1 MAFDIRKRSRIIP
14 SAWIVSS
21 VLLALSAGY
30 CIAMRNLLWLP
41 FLICSGV
48 CAFMITRNLNRI
60 IRQMR
65 YIIEATLDGDFSY
78 KFPIVNVGNEERS
91 SNMTLNRIVEHLEE
105 VSLEAR
111 KNDAFLTQIFNMAD
125 IGLALADAKGNIT
138 ICNEPA
144 LRLLDRQALTH
155 VCQIPCEAD
164 VELIIKRR
172 EVTVNDKI
180 FTLFT
185 FTDLRHQMQL
195 VEVESWEKL
204 IRVLTHEIMN
214 SLTPIQS
221 IAETVSG
228 KASSKEIIEA
238 LDTISSSSGS
248 LMHFVKNFREF
259 SLLPEPRMRVLYLK
273 PLLESVIRI
282 AESYDNANKIDF
294 NLVCFPPEL
303 MVYSDESLLNRV
315 LINIIKNAVEANPD
329 SISVEA
335 EVKADDSVE
344 IRISNDGELISE
356 ETAEHIFTPFFTT
369 RQSGNGIGLSLSR
382 RIITHLGGTLSF
394 KTRPITSFSIN
405 L

>member
-41 FLICSGV
+41 LLICSAG

-60 IRQMR
+60 IRQMS

-78 KFPIVNVGNEERS
+78 KFPTVNVSNEERS

-144 LRLLDRQALTH
+144 LRLLDREVLTH

-164 VELIIKRR
+164 AELIIKRR
-172 EVTVNDKI
+172 EVTVNDKM

-238 LDTISSSSGS
+238 LDTISSSSGY
-248 LMHFVKNFREF
+248 LMQFVKNFREF
-259 SLLPEPRMRVLYLK
+259 SLLPDPRMRVLYLK

-282 AESYDNANKIDF
+282 AESYDNADKIKF

-329 SISVEA
+329 SITVEA

-344 IRISNDGELISE
+344 IRISNDGELIPE

>member
-41 FLICSGV
+41 LLICSAG

-60 IRQMR
+60 IRQMS

-78 KFPIVNVGNEERS
+78 KFPTVNVSNEERS

-144 LRLLDRQALTH
+144 LRLLDREALTH

-164 VELIIKRR
+164 AELIIKRR
-172 EVTVNDKI
+172 EVTVNDKM

-185 FTDLRHQMQL
+185 FTDLRHRMQL

-238 LDTISSSSGS
+238 LDTISSSSGY
-248 LMHFVKNFREF
+248 LMQFVKNFREF
-259 SLLPEPRMRVLYLK
+259 SLLPDPRMRVLYLK

-282 AESYDNANKIDF
+282 AESYDNADKIKF

-329 SISVEA
+329 SITVEA

-344 IRISNDGELISE
+344 IRIANDGELIPE

-369 RQSGNGIGLSLSR
+369 RRSGNGIGLSLSR

>member
-1 MAFDIRKRSRIIP
+1 MASDIRKRWHMIP

-21 VLLALSAGY
+21 VLLALAAGY
-30 CIAMRNLLWLP
+30 CIALRSLLWLP

-78 KFPIVNVGNEERS
+78 KFPTDNVSKEERD

-172 EVTVNDKI
+172 EVTVNDKM

-248 LMHFVKNFREF
+248 LMQFVKNFREF
-259 SLLPEPRMRVLYLK
+259 SLLPEPQMRVLYLK

-282 AESYDNANKIDF
+282 AESYDNADKIDF

-344 IRISNDGELISE
+344 IRISNDGELIPE
-356 ETAEHIFTPFFTT
+356 ETVEHIFTPFFTT

-394 KTRPITSFSIN
+394 KTRPITSFTIN

>member
-1 MAFDIRKRSRIIP
+1 
-14 SAWIVSS
+14 
-21 VLLALSAGY
+21 
-30 CIAMRNLLWLP
+30 
-41 FLICSGV
+41 
-48 CAFMITRNLNRI
+48 MITRNLNRI

-65 YIIEATLDGDFSY
+65 YIIEATLAGDFSY
-78 KFPIVNVGNEERS
+78 KFPTVNVSNEERA
-91 SNMTLNRIVEHLEE
+91 SNMILNRIVKHLEE

-125 IGLALADAKGNIT
+125 IGLALADAKGYIT
-138 ICNEPA
+138 ICNDTT

-155 VCQIPCEAD
+155 VCQIPSEAD
-164 VELIIKRR
+164 VELIIKRS

-185 FTDLRHQMQL
+185 FTDLRRRMQV
-195 VEVESWEKL
+195 VEVGSWEKL

-238 LDTISSSSGS
+238 LDTISSSSGT
-248 LMHFVKNFREF
+248 LMQFVKNFREF

-282 AESYDNANKIDF
+282 AESYDNADRIDF

-329 SISVEA
+329 SIIVEA

>member
-1 MAFDIRKRSRIIP
+1 MGSDIWKRWHMIP
-14 SAWIVSS
+14 AAWIVSS

-30 CIAMRNLLWLP
+30 CIALRNLLWLP
-41 FLICSGV
+41 LLICSGA
-48 CAFMITRNLNRI
+48 CAFMMTRNINRI

-65 YIIEATLDGDFSY
+65 YIIEATLAGDFSY
-78 KFPIVNVGNEERS
+78 KFPTVNVSNEERA
-91 SNMTLNRIVEHLEE
+91 SNMILNSIVRHLEE

-111 KNDAFLTQIFNMAD
+111 KNDAFLTQIFNMGD

-138 ICNEPA
+138 ICNDTA

-164 VELIIKRR
+164 AELIIKRS

-185 FTDLRHQMQL
+185 VTDLRRRMQV

-228 KASSKEIIEA
+228 KTSSKEIIEA
-238 LDTISSSSGS
+238 LDTISSSSGN
-248 LMHFVKNFREF
+248 LMQFVKNFREF
-259 SLLPEPRMRVLYLK
+259 SLLPELRMRVLYLK

-282 AESYDNANKIDF
+282 AKSYENADKINF
-294 NLVCFPPEL
+294 TLVCFPPEL

-315 LINIIKNAVEANPD
+315 LINIVKNAIEANPD
-329 SISVEA
+329 CITVEA

-344 IRISNDGELISE
+344 IRISNDGELIPE

-369 RQSGNGIGLSLSR
+369 RPSGNGIGLSLSR